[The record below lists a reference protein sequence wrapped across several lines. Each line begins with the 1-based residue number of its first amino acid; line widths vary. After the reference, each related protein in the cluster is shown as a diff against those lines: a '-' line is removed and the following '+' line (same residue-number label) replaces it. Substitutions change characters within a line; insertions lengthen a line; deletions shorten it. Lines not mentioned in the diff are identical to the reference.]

1 MSATQPDNRVLATA
15 LLVLDMQEVFLKS
28 VAGAPALVDRCR
40 FAAEAA
46 LLLNIMVLYTEQVPE
61 KLGPVMGQLK
71 ALIPEARVFAKT
83 SFSALQAD
91 GLLSCLCDEGIEH
104 LLIAGLE
111 TPICVYQTSLEAVE
125 KGLSVTVLED
135 CVGCRRPEDGRSA
148 LGFLRTRTGCH
159 VLPSETVF
167 YSILNGAGHPKFG
180 EFTSLVKKYS

>member
-1 MSATQPDNRVLATA
+1 MSATQPENQVIPTA
-15 LLVLDMQEVFLKS
+15 LIVLDMQESFLKS
-28 VAGAPALVDRCR
+28 IAGGQGLVDRCR
-40 FAAEAA
+40 FAVEAA
-46 LLLNIMVLYTEQVPE
+46 ILLSMTVLYTEQVPE
-61 KLGPVMGQLK
+61 KLGHVMEELK
-71 ALIPEARVFAKT
+71 ALVPDALVFEKT
-83 SFSALQAD
+83 AFPALQAD

-135 CVGCRRPEDGRSA
+135 CVGCRRPDDGRSA

-167 YSILNGAGHPKFG
+167 YSILHEADHPQFR

>member
-1 MSATQPDNRVLATA
+1 MSAAQPDNQVLPTA
-15 LLVLDMQEVFLKS
+15 LLVLDMQEAFLKS
-28 VAGAPALVDRCR
+28 IAGAHALIDRCR

-46 LLLNIMVLYTEQVPE
+46 LLLKMTILYTEQVSE
-61 KLGPVMGQLK
+61 KLGPVIGELK
-71 ALIPEARVFAKT
+71 ALVPDARVFGKT
-83 SFSALQAD
+83 DFSALQAD
-91 GLLSCLCDEGIEH
+91 GLLTCLCDEGIEH
-104 LLIAGLE
+104 LLISGLE

-167 YSILNGAGHPKFG
+167 YSILNGADHPQFR